1 MRQLCHDAAIGAE
14 GCSERTDRKNG
25 LRRSGGRKEAAEFG
39 GFVQGERVEESRFE
53 QYIACGGM
61 VGDGG
66 FTPKGV

>member
-14 GCSERTDRKNG
+14 GRSECTDKKTA
-25 LRRSGGRKEAAEFG
+25 SAGGRQEGGHPFD

-53 QYIACGGM
+53 RYIACGGM